1 MGGQD
6 SSVGTA
12 AHYELHGLESNP
24 GGDNIYSKPSRPAP
38 GSTQL
43 SVQLVPGLFLGIK
56 QLGCD
61 DHRPTSSTNIQYSI
75 LIFLPPLTPCLACYK
90 IA

>member
-6 SSVGTA
+6 SNVSTA
-12 AHYELHGLESNP
+12 AHYGLQGLESNP
-24 GGDNIYSKPSRPAP
+24 GGDNIFFKPLRPAP

-61 DHRPTSSTNIQYSI
+61 EHPPTTSTNIQYST
-75 LIFLPPLTPCLACYK
+75 LLPPLTPCLACYK
-90 IA
+90 TA